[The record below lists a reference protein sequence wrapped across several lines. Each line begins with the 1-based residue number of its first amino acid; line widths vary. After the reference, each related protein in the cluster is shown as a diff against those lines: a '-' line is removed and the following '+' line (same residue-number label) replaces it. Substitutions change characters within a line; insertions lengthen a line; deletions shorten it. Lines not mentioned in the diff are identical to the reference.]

1 MKSKVQ
7 CMEYKKT
14 LTTNCALV
22 FYASLSLVNEDH
34 NNEYPLTKFKQF
46 SKCGFGEISSQP
58 LTASSYIR
66 TR

>member
-1 MKSKVQ
+1 MYGVQ
-7 CMEYKKT
+7 ENSYNKLCFS
-14 LTTNCALV
+14 

-34 NNEYPLTKFKQF
+34 NKEYPLTKFKQF